1 MPKHDRRHDTRGHTP
16 SCSPKFENAVRFLFG
31 RLVGGLAAALFAA
44 AAHAQQYPTK
54 PVKVITPFPAGSGPD
69 SALRVVADKL
79 SKNWGQQVLVEN
91 RPGANGF
98 IALGAAKAAPADGY
112 TLAQVSSAQ
121 LTTHPLVYKS
131 LPYDPVKDFQPITPL
146 FRNHFFVVVAT
157 NSPWKNVGELIA
169 AAKAKP
175 GAINYGSEFIGSP
188 GHLGSA
194 LLESATGT
202 QMTHVPFKETTQL
215 FTAVGTGD
223 VQWAFGTAGTAGAT
237 VRSGKAKFL
246 ALAAPK
252 RLPQFADVPTVAESG
267 GPAGFEV
274 AAWTG
279 LLAPRGT
286 PKAVVHKIGQDIAK
300 ALTEPDVRERFAGF
314 GYEGFP
320 HPPAEMAATMEA
332 DRKLYGDVI
341 KRNNISLD

>member
-1 MPKHDRRHDTRGHTP
+1 MQMKH
-16 SCSPKFENAVRFLFG
+16 
-31 RLVGGLAAALFAA
+31 LVAALAAALLTAVA
-44 AAHAQQYPTK
+44 QAQQYPTK

-69 SALRVVADKL
+69 AALRVIADKL
-79 SKNWGQQVLVEN
+79 SKRWGQQVLVEN

-112 TLAQVSSAQ
+112 TLAQASSAQ
-121 LTTHPLVYKS
+121 LSTHPLVYKS
-131 LPYDPVKDFQPITPL
+131 LPYDPAKDFEPVTPL
-146 FRNHFFVVVAT
+146 FRNHFFVVVGAA
-157 NSPWKNVGELIA
+157 SPFKSVGELVA

-175 GAINYGSEFIGSP
+175 GDMTYGSEFIGSP
-188 GHLGSA
+188 GHLGSV

-223 VQWAFGTAGTAGAT
+223 VEWAFGTAGTAGAT
-237 VRSGKAKFL
+237 LRAGRVKFL

-252 RLPQFADVPTVAESG
+252 RLPQFPNVPTVAESG
-267 GPAGFEV
+267 GPASLEV

-286 PKAVVHKIGQDIAK
+286 PKALVDRIGQDVAK
-300 ALTEPDVRERFAGF
+300 ILAEPDVRERFAAF
-314 GYEGFP
+314 GYEAFP
-320 HPPAEMAATMEA
+320 QSSAEMTATIEA
-332 DRKLYGDVI
+332 DRTRYGEVI
-341 KRNNISLD
+341 KRLNLSLD

>member
-1 MPKHDRRHDTRGHTP
+1 MK
-16 SCSPKFENAVRFLFG
+16 CFVAV
-31 RLVGGLAAALFAA
+31 LAAALVTA

-69 SALRVVADKL
+69 AALRVVADKL
-79 SKNWGQQVLVEN
+79 SKSWGQQVLVEN

-112 TLAQVSSAQ
+112 TLAQASSAQ
-121 LTTHPLVYKS
+121 LATHPLVYKS
-131 LPYDPVKDFQPITPL
+131 LPYDPAKDFEPVTPL
-146 FRNHFFVVVAT
+146 FRNHFFVVVGVA
-157 NSPWKNVGELIA
+157 SPFKSVGELVD
-169 AAKAKP
+169 AAKRKP
-175 GAINYGSEFIGSP
+175 GDMTYGSEFIGSP

-202 QMTHVPFKETTQL
+202 QMMHVPFKETTQL

-237 VRSGKAKFL
+237 LRAGKVKFL

-252 RLPQFADVPTVAESG
+252 RLPQFPNVPTVAESG
-267 GPAGFEV
+267 GPASFEV

-279 LLAPRGT
+279 MLAPRGT
-286 PKAVVHKIGQDIAK
+286 PKALVDRIGRDIAK
-300 ALTEPDVRERFAGF
+300 ILAEPDVRERFAAF
-314 GYEGFP
+314 GYEAFP
-320 HPPAEMAATMEA
+320 QSSAEMAATIEA
-332 DRKLYGDVI
+332 DRKRYDEVI
-341 KRNNISLD
+341 RRLNLSLD

>member
-1 MPKHDRRHDTRGHTP
+1 MQM
-16 SCSPKFENAVRFLFG
+16 KFVAV
-31 RLVGGLAAALFAA
+31 LAAALLTA

-79 SKNWGQQVLVEN
+79 SKSWGQQVLVEN
-91 RPGANGF
+91 RAGANGF
-98 IALGAAKAAPADGY
+98 IALGAAKGAAADGY
-112 TLAQVSSAQ
+112 TLAQASSAQ

-131 LPYDPVKDFQPITPL
+131 LPYDPVKDFEPITPL

-175 GAINYGSEFIGSP
+175 GHVNYGSEFIGSP

-237 VRSGKAKFL
+237 VRAGKAKFL

-252 RLPQFADVPTVAESG
+252 RLSQFHDVPTVAESG

-286 PKAVVHKIGQDIAK
+286 PKALVDRIGQDVAK
-300 ALTEPDVRERFAGF
+300 VLAEPDVRERFAAF
-314 GYEGFP
+314 GYEPFP
-320 HPPAEMAATMEA
+320 QSPAEIAATMAA
-332 DRKLYGDVI
+332 DRKQYAEVI
-341 KRNNISLD
+341 KRLNLSLD

>member
-1 MPKHDRRHDTRGHTP
+1 MK
-16 SCSPKFENAVRFLFG
+16 CFVAV
-31 RLVGGLAAALFAA
+31 LAAALVTA

-69 SALRVVADKL
+69 AALRVVADKL
-79 SKNWGQQVLVEN
+79 SKSWGQQVLVEN

-112 TLAQVSSAQ
+112 TLAQASSAQ
-121 LTTHPLVYKS
+121 LATHPLVYKS
-131 LPYDPVKDFQPITPL
+131 LPYDPAKDFEPVTPL
-146 FRNHFFVVVAT
+146 FRNHFFVVVGVA
-157 NSPWKNVGELIA
+157 SPFKSVGELVA
-169 AAKAKP
+169 AAKRKP
-175 GAINYGSEFIGSP
+175 GDMTYGSEFIGSP

-237 VRSGKAKFL
+237 LRAGKVKFL

-252 RLPQFADVPTVAESG
+252 RLPQFPDVPTVAESG
-267 GPAGFEV
+267 GPASFEV

-279 LLAPRGT
+279 MLAPRGT
-286 PKAVVHKIGQDIAK
+286 PKALVDRIGRDIAK
-300 ALTEPDVRERFAGF
+300 ILAEPDVRERFAAF
-314 GYEGFP
+314 GYEAFP
-320 HPPAEMAATMEA
+320 QSSAEMAATIEA
-332 DRKLYGDVI
+332 DRKRYDEVI
-341 KRNNISLD
+341 RRLNLSLD

>member
-1 MPKHDRRHDTRGHTP
+1 MQMKHLVA
-16 SCSPKFENAVRFLFG
+16 AV
-31 RLVGGLAAALFAA
+31 AAALLTAVA
-44 AAHAQQYPTK
+44 QAQQYPTK

-69 SALRVVADKL
+69 SALRVIADKL
-79 SKNWGQQVLVEN
+79 SKSWGQQVLVEN

-112 TLAQVSSAQ
+112 TLAQASSAQ
-121 LTTHPLVYKS
+121 LATHPLVYKS
-131 LPYDPVKDFQPITPL
+131 LPYDPAKDFVPVTPL
-146 FRNHFFVVVAT
+146 FRNHFFVVVGVT
-157 NSPWKNVGELIA
+157 SPFKSVSDLVA

-175 GAINYGSEFIGSP
+175 GDMTYGSEFIGSP
-188 GHLGSA
+188 GHLGSV

-237 VRSGKAKFL
+237 LRAGKVKFL

-252 RLPQFADVPTVAESG
+252 RLPQFPNVPTVAESG
-267 GPAGFEV
+267 GPAGLEV
-274 AAWTG
+274 TAWTG

-286 PKAVVHKIGQDIAK
+286 PKALVDRIGQDIAK
-300 ALTEPDVRERFAGF
+300 ILAEPDVRERFAAF
-314 GYEGFP
+314 GYEAFP
-320 HPPAEMAATMEA
+320 QSSAEMTATIEA
-332 DRKLYGDVI
+332 DRKRYGEVI
-341 KRNNISLD
+341 KRLNLSLD